1 MVMLWS
7 NIWVDL
13 SVQVLQQ
20 YHYNEGIIP
29 VYKIFTVRPGRM
41 SKHIVTQGV
50 FMPVFLCF
58 CCSSCCCCCWLLFK
72 VKNLSF
78 LIRKTFLCLWL
89 KPLISRPCPL
99 MSTTPNVLFPQINV
113 IFQMYPEM
121 IPDYLAPLFIVR
133 VKKSRSKTKQSS

>member
-1 MVMLWS
+1 M
-7 NIWVDL
+7 DL

-58 CCSSCCCCCWLLFK
+58 CCSSCCCCWLLFK

-78 LIRKTFLCLWL
+78 LIRKMFLCL
-89 KPLISRPCPL
+89 
-99 MSTTPNVLFPQINV
+99 
-113 IFQMYPEM
+113 
-121 IPDYLAPLFIVR
+121 
-133 VKKSRSKTKQSS
+133 